1 MSLKKQY
8 SKSKPVCKVT
18 FNLPKEATNGGKKV
32 LILGDFN
39 NWNVSKGLKMKAGKN
54 GFTASIELE
63 TGKDYE
69 FRYLIDKINWT
80 NDWDADAYRP
90 SPYYGIDNSVLF
102 LRTEKKEKKAAKPKK
117 ASAKK
122 ETTKKTSSKKK
133 VSLKAAEKKASTKK
147 APVKKAAPKKVVKKA
162 PAKKVTK
169 RVVADD
175 LKKIEGVGPKIAEL
189 LKKGGFPTFAAVGK
203 AKKTELKAILDAA
216 GKRYQMHD
224 PTTWAKQAKLAA
236 AGKWDQLKKLQDVLK
251 GGK

>member
-32 LILGDFN
+32 VLLGDFN
-39 NWNVSKGLKMKAGKN
+39 DWNLSKGIKMKAGKN
-54 GFTASIELE
+54 SFSASIELK

-80 NDWDADAYRP
+80 NDWEADAYRP

-102 LRTEKKEKKAAKPKK
+102 LRSENKVKKVTKSKKSMSKKAEEKKA
-117 ASAKK
+117 
-122 ETTKKTSSKKK
+122 SSKKK
-133 VSLKAAEKKASTKK
+133 VTSKKAVAKKTTVKKSPAKK
-147 APVKKAAPKKVVKKA
+147 APKKQ
-162 PAKKVTK
+162 
-169 RVVADD
+169 VADD

-189 LKKGGFPTFAAVGK
+189 LKKGGFPTFAAV
-203 AKKTELKAILDAA
+203 AKSKKSELKAILEAA

-224 PTTWAKQAKLAA
+224 PGTWAKQAKLAA
-236 AGKWDQLKKLQDVLK
+236 AGKWDQLKKLQGELK

>member
-32 LILGDFN
+32 VILGDFN
-39 NWNVSKGLKMKAGKN
+39 DWNVSKAVKMKAGKN
-54 GFTASIELE
+54 GFSASIELK

-102 LRTEKKEKKAAKPKK
+102 LRTENKSKKIDK
-117 ASAKK
+117 S
-122 ETTKKTSSKKK
+122 KKTNVKKSAAKKK
-133 VSLKAAEKKASTKK
+133 VSLKAETKK
-147 APVKKAAPKKVVKKA
+147 AAAKKTSAKKAIIKKA

-169 RVVADD
+169 KVVADD
-175 LKKIEGVGPKIAEL
+175 LKKIEGVGPKIAGL
-189 LKKGGFPTFAAVGK
+189 LAKGGFPTFAAVGK

-224 PTTWAKQAKLAA
+224 PSTWAKQAKLAA
-236 AGKWDQLKKLQDVLK
+236 AGKWDQLKKLQDTLK